1 MKYNMVKIS
10 DNMKNSCSRV
20 LDRFW
25 YVIIE
30 SSKAVQQMKRVIR
43 SFETL
48 TS

>member
-1 MKYNMVKIS
+1 MKYDMVKVS
-10 DNMKNSCSRV
+10 DNLENLCSHV

-30 SSKAVQQMKRVIR
+30 SCKAVQQMKRVIQ

>member
-1 MKYNMVKIS
+1 MKYGMVKVS

-25 YVIIE
+25 HVIIE
-30 SSKAVQQMKRVIR
+30 SSKAVQQMKRVMH
-43 SFETL
+43 SLETL